1 MLQQTEFKKMWP
13 TLIAAIHMWHQSPA
27 TKANFDG
34 ASGARQK
41 KLNNTMRIQF
51 AADKVKHRAPGKEAP
66 LYIASAA
73 GMQNVVH
80 LLLKADEKP
89 VPGKYLGA
97 LEAAALNGQ
106 KAVVESLLI
115 SELMMATPKEYLA
128 LALKNASREG
138 HDEIVELLSHHIA
151 PTNAERFGYGTTL

>member
-1 MLQQTEFKKMWP
+1 
-13 TLIAAIHMWHQSPA
+13 
-27 TKANFDG
+27 
-34 ASGARQK
+34 
-41 KLNNTMRIQF
+41 
-51 AADKVKHRAPGKEAP
+51 

-97 LEAAALNGQ
+97 LEVAALNGQ

-115 SELMMATPKEYLA
+115 LELMMATPREYLA
-128 LALKNASREG
+128 LALRNASREG
-138 HDEIVELLSHHIA
+138 HDEIVELLLHHGA
-151 PTNAERFGYGTTL
+151 PTNAETYQR